1 MRNIWTIARREYY
14 LYFATPIAYAVAFML
29 LLILG
34 VIFYFNLQYA
44 LMQQY
49 APGVQIVLSPLVFL
63 LLFLSPAISMRL
75 LADEQRMGT
84 IELLLTAPV
93 RDWELVVGK
102 WLGGFLFV
110 LTLVAV
116 TWVYPLILNQLVD
129 PGIDQGR
136 LISSY
141 LGLVLVTA
149 AFVAVGVAVSSFFD
163 NPIAAYF
170 VTLGVLL
177 VLWVITT
184 APQSTI
190 GGGNELVTYLNF
202 RNHYYN
208 TFYEGIIDTRDIIY
222 YLSLTAL
229 SLFLGS
235 VSVET
240 RRWR

>member
-1 MRNIWTIARREYY
+1 VT
-14 LYFATPIAYAVAFML
+14 
-29 LLILG
+29 
-34 VIFYFNLQYA
+34 
-44 LMQQY
+44 
-49 APGVQIVLSPLVFL
+49 
-63 LLFLSPAISMRL
+63 
-75 LADEQRMGT
+75 
-84 IELLLTAPV
+84 
-93 RDWELVVGK
+93 GK

-116 TWVYPLILNQLVD
+116 TWVYPLIVNQLVD

-136 LISSY
+136 LISGY

-202 RNHYYN
+202 RSHYYN